1 MHDRRP
7 ASAPL
12 VLDASIRLAT
22 WLSLAAVV
30 IALAAQVAGVPERV
44 VVMSVLV
51 VGFAMSW
58 ARSGRQPIDT
68 AVAVKESAAPRA

>member
-7 ASAPL
+7 AAAPPG
-12 VLDASIRLAT
+12 LDASVRLAT

-30 IALAAQVAGVPERV
+30 VALAGHVAGVPERV

-51 VGFAMSW
+51 VGFALSW
-58 ARSGRQPIDT
+58 ARSARQPIDT